1 MVRHL
6 YHPRTTRATDSMRAT
21 PTALLALWL
30 SLLAT
35 GADAGARLDAI
46 KSKGVL
52 TCGLGDNVA
61 GFSEHDSGKNWRGF
75 DVDLCRAVAAA
86 ILGDPAKAAFTPLDT
101 LPRFMQSPEIDVV
114 LRGLTWTFGREA
126 QSSVRFGPIVLYDG
140 QTFLVPKRLNVQT
153 PEQLSGK
160 LICVSTDVEFMTQLQ
175 AYFRARNLTL
185 RTLATALR
193 PEAEDAFFAGR
204 CDAMAADASELAE
217 AVIAKAQQPDDFTIL
232 PQQITKEPLAPFMR
246 NDDAQFFDAVR
257 WTIFALINAEE
268 LGINAANV
276 EAMRTSDNIEIRRFF
291 APPPPGTSSVG
302 RNWTYD
308 VVKSVGN
315 YGEIYDRHLGE
326 KSRAKLARGLN
337 RLWTQ
342 GGLMY
347 APPIR

>member
-1 MVRHL
+1 
-6 YHPRTTRATDSMRAT
+6 MRAT
-21 PTALLALWL
+21 LTAALALCL
-30 SLLAT
+30 SLGAS
-35 GADAGARLDAI
+35 GADAGPRLDAI
-46 KSKGVL
+46 KSKGLV

-61 GFSEHDSGKNWRGF
+61 GFSQHESGKNWRGF

-86 ILGDPAKAAFTPLDT
+86 ILGDPAKAAFAPLDV
-101 LPRFMQSPEIDVV
+101 LPRFLQSNDIDVV

-126 QSSVRFGPIVLYDG
+126 RSDVRFGPIVFYDG
-140 QTFLVPKRLNVQT
+140 QTFLVPKSANIQT
-153 PEQLSGK
+153 AEQLSGK

-193 PEAEDAFFAGR
+193 PEAEDAFFASR
-204 CDAMAADASELAE
+204 CQAMAADASELAE
-217 AVIAKAQQPDDFTIL
+217 AVIAKAPQPDDFEIL

-268 LGINAANV
+268 LGITQANV
-276 EAMRTSDNIEIRRFF
+276 DRMRTSGNLEVRRFF
-291 APPPPGTSSVG
+291 APPPAGVTSVG
-302 RNWTYD
+302 RSWTYD
-308 VVKSVGN
+308 IIKSVGN
-315 YGEIYDRHLGE
+315 YGEIYDRHLGSQ
-326 KSRAKLARGLN
+326 SRAKLARGMN

-347 APPIR
+347 APPNR

>member
-1 MVRHL
+1 
-6 YHPRTTRATDSMRAT
+6 MRRI
-21 PTALLALWL
+21 LALAVGL
-30 SLLAT
+30 SLFAG
-35 GADAGARLDAI
+35 GAAAGPRLDAI
-46 KSKGVL
+46 KANGVL
-52 TCGLGDNVA
+52 SCGLGDNVA
-61 GFSEHDSGKNWRGF
+61 GFSQHESGKNWRGF
-75 DVDLCRAVAAA
+75 DVDLCRAMAAA
-86 ILGDPAKAAFTPLDT
+86 VLGDPAKAAFKPIDV
-101 LPRFMQSPEIDVV
+101 LPRFLQSPDIDVV

-126 QSSVRFGPIVLYDG
+126 QSNVRFGPIVFYDG

-193 PEAEDAFFAGR
+193 PEAEDAFFAGQ

-217 AVIAKAQQPDDFTIL
+217 AIIAKAQQPDDFMIL

-268 LGINAANV
+268 LGITQANV
-276 EAMRTSDNIEIRRFF
+276 DQMRMSDNIEVRRFF
-291 APPPPGTSSVG
+291 APPPPGTPSLTG
-302 RNWTYD
+302 AWTYNII
-308 VVKSVGN
+308 KAVGN
-315 YGEIYDRHLGE
+315 YGEIYERHIGMQS
-326 KSRAKLARGLN
+326 KAKLARGMN

-347 APPIR
+347 APPNR

>member
-1 MVRHL
+1 MRSI
-6 YHPRTTRATDSMRAT
+6 RTLS
-21 PTALLALWL
+21 LALCL
-30 SLLAT
+30 SLCA
-35 GADAGARLDAI
+35 GAAYAGARLDAI
-46 KSKGVL
+46 KTKGVV

-61 GFSEHDSGKNWRGF
+61 GFSRHDAGKNWSGF
-75 DVDLCRAVAAA
+75 DVDLCRAIAAA
-86 ILGDPAKAAFTPLDT
+86 ILGDPGKVAFRPIDV
-101 LPRFMQSPEIDVV
+101 LPRFLQSSDIDVV

-126 QSSVRFGPIVLYDG
+126 RSDVRFGPIVFYDG
-140 QTFLVPKRLNVQT
+140 QTFLVPKRSNIQT

-217 AVIAKAQQPDDFTIL
+217 AVIAKAPQPDDFAIL

-246 NDDAQFFDAVR
+246 NDDPQFFDAVR

-268 LGINAANV
+268 LGITQANV
-276 EAMRTSDNIEIRRFF
+276 ERMRSSDNLEIRRFF
-291 APPPPGTSSVG
+291 APPPAGVSSLG
-302 RNWTYD
+302 RTWTYD
-308 VVKSVGN
+308 IVKSAGN
-315 YGEIYDRHLGE
+315 YGEIYDRHLGVQ
-326 KSRAKLARGLN
+326 SRAQLARGMN

>member
-1 MVRHL
+1 
-6 YHPRTTRATDSMRAT
+6 MR
-21 PTALLALWL
+21 PILALAAFL
-30 SLLAT
+30 SLFAGGAT
-35 GADAGARLDAI
+35 AGPRLDAI
-46 KSKGVL
+46 KANGVL

-61 GFSEHDSGKNWRGF
+61 GFSQHDSGKNWKGF
-75 DVDLCRAVAAA
+75 DVDLCRAMAAA
-86 ILGDPAKAAFTPLDT
+86 ILGDPAKTAFRPIDV
-101 LPRFMQSPEIDVV
+101 LPRFLQSPDIDVV

-126 QSSVRFGPIVLYDG
+126 QSNVRFGPIVFYDG
-140 QTFLVPKRLNVQT
+140 QTFLVPKRLNIQT

-193 PEAEDAFFAGR
+193 PEAEDAFFAGQ

-217 AVIAKAQQPDDFTIL
+217 AVIAKAQQPDDFVIL

-268 LGINAANV
+268 LGITQANV
-276 EAMRTSDNIEIRRFF
+276 DQMRMSDNIEVRRFF
-291 APPPPGTSSVG
+291 ATAPPGTPSVTG
-302 RNWTYD
+302 AWTYNMI
-308 VVKSVGN
+308 KAVGN
-315 YGEIYDRHLGE
+315 YGEIYDRHLGAQ
-326 KSRAKLARGLN
+326 SRAKLARGLN

-347 APPIR
+347 APPNR